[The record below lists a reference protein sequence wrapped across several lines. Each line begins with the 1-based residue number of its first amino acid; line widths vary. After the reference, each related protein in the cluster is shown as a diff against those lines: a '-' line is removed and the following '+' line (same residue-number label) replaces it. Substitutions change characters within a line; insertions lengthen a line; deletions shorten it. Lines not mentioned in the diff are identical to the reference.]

1 MQLQLTSH
9 PPGTETF
16 AFPLGLQAYLHRN
29 FLLVVFEDV
38 RIETFT
44 GGCADLNHLGCLGMV
59 SPHLLSIQ
67 SLLQLCHKGSPQLD
81 LSSRTVWG
89 MAFHARDLFMPYHTS
104 FFPKK
109 SVGGARCLYQ
119 KWASEILSS
128 ITKTEC
134 MSKKSKISSDLQILE
149 LHLPSTF

>member
-9 PPGTETF
+9 PLWHRDFCLSFGF
-16 AFPLGLQAYLHRN
+16 ASLSSQKFLAGRFRRCADRN
-29 FLLVVFEDV
+29 
-38 RIETFT
+38 FT
-44 GGCADLNHLGCLGMV
+44 GGCADLTYLGCLGMV

-134 MSKKSKISSDLQILE
+134 MSKTSKISSDLQILE